1 MKKFFLVFSLLFL
14 FFTSSNA
21 LANTSKC
28 ELNLNNFTKYKSNLI
43 KCLDNEDLELKKKV
57 SKKINK
63 LSKEK
68 TNFLSNDFLK
78 NEKFI
83 VKDKLVVSDKFNNY
97 LSSTINK
104 NSQDIYGIHNELNN
118 LRLQNSISDQGY
130 DKLVDQSLGDFVNS
144 IYNPNQS
151 LTSSNVVAAIGIA
164 LAANVLT
171 DSDKTPLKTINF
183 SLSSSSSTEN
193 SGDTITLTA
202 TSTEA
207 VSSNTVITLATTG
220 DALNNTDYAL
230 SSTTLTISSGSTTGS
245 ITFTITDDSV
255 YEGDETISF
264 SAFDITGDSNYT
276 SSSPTEDFTITE
288 NESAPTVTLTSS
300 ASSVAESG
308 SALTL
313 TATLSG
319 ATDEEVTV
327 GISTSG
333 TGTEGTDYSTISDI
347 IITAGS
353 TTGTAS
359 FTPTDDT
366 IYEISE
372 TAIIAIDTVSGGGAT
387 ESGTQSQTITI
398 TSEESAP
405 TVTLTSSASS
415 VAENGSALTLTATL
429 SGATYED
436 VTVGISTSGT
446 GTEGTDYATVSD
458 ITISAGSTT
467 GTASFTPT
475 DDTTFEPNET
485 GIIAISTVSGG
496 GATENG
502 TQTTTITIT
511 ENDSAPT
518 VTLSSSASSIAE
530 NAGSSLTLTATLS
543 NATTADVTVSFSY
556 TGTGTAGGTDYANV
570 SDIVISAGSTT
581 GTASFTPVD
590 DSTFEG
596 DETAIVAIDTV
607 SGGSATESGSQTV
620 TITISEDDSG
630 PSFSINDVTTSD
642 ESATTHTFTVT
653 LSSASGVTATVDY
666 ATSDGTA
673 TAGSDYTAASGTLT
687 FAAGQTSKTF
697 TVAVLA
703 DSADENDETVTIT
716 LSNATQASISD
727 STGTLTITD
736 DDTQAARTV
745 TLSSSASSVAE
756 NGSALTLTAT
766 LSGTVGQDVTVT
778 FIHNTGTAT
787 GGTDYANVSN
797 ITISAGATTGTASFT
812 PTDDNIYEG
821 NETAIIQINT
831 VSAGASESGTQSE
844 TITITEDDSAP
855 TITLSRGAASVA
867 EPATSG
873 ASATTVTLTATASIA
888 ADEAITVTI
897 DPSGSSTGTEG
908 TDYTIPATITIAAN
922 ATTGSGV
929 LTPIHDTLFENSET
943 AIITISGVSGGS
955 ASENGTQSQT
965 IAITDKALNS
975 GTQNTYSSSQA
986 TTWEVNEVEFTNS
999 GFNDDIYSNTNGG
1012 DDPYKNINLHKALA
1026 YSNGSGLMLGSG
1038 EVIALMDTG
1047 FQVDGKGSNN
1057 STHIELQGKTITTF
1071 DNSTFLT
1078 YNGTGSSAFWH
1089 GTFVA
1094 GIAAGTYGSGAT
1106 MGVAPSASLHLHSF
1120 NANYQPT
1127 WWATGTT
1134 DAEGDSAV
1142 VQNNSW
1148 GFDDD
1153 SETGGVFDI
1162 TNLTTYKTNNSKT
1175 AAETIV
1181 HFQGQD
1187 TDSDGNFD
1195 IGNGTSQKTW
1205 SVANWNTYADALD
1218 SFQDTGVIVWALSN
1232 NDAKTNADVSAAL
1245 PELFTDLKEAWIA
1258 VANIDIEGTSSKTYT
1273 LESAPCGATA
1283 EYCLGADG
1291 HGISGPGGNDYDIDV
1306 GGVIYD
1312 YETSTGTSFATPQVS
1327 GAVALL
1333 ATHFPNHSPAPL
1345 TDRLLASAYN
1355 NWAAFGVDGTTT
1367 FGNGV
1372 QHGYSTDYGHGVM
1385 DIYAALQPI
1394 TSSAMGRSL
1403 FTQSNSNSNSPSQSL
1418 SLDRSYVSVSRS
1430 FGDAIQNA
1438 LSGEV
1443 NYFYDAMGGGFEYKM
1458 ESHIVPQSKTKSFMN
1473 IEAEVNTLTR
1483 ASTLNNHIN
1492 INKNDYQNIL
1502 SKKSFSDDENII
1514 KDLALTFGGSS
1525 LPVQSFFNSEQMAL
1539 NSITDYNLP
1548 FLSTED
1554 NGMSLNSLIDMGKYR
1569 FSLST
1574 TTPIKENQ
1582 EGGEVYMGDYSSFM
1596 STFEYNFNDSLTFGL
1611 LSGLVEERE
1620 GFLGLDGNEAFS
1632 LKNSDNLSKFNSLK
1646 LQKNITNDLALTLT
1660 GTYAY
1665 SDFVG
1670 DKSSLLKSANDI
1682 LSESYSITLNKA
1694 HLFGNDNFAISISQ
1708 PNRVKEGYLTLRL
1721 SDLADKDGNINIRET
1736 DVNLEPSG
1744 RQTDTSFAY
1753 TKDLSDTLSLS
1764 LKGTI
1769 TDELDHIKDNG
1780 TSYSA
1785 FVGLNLEHLKMGISN
1800 GTNSSKP
1807 DFRLNY
1813 KKAF

>member
-28 ELNLNNFTKYKSNLI
+28 ELNLDNFTKYKSNLI
-43 KCLDNEDLELKKKV
+43 KCLDNENLELNEKI
-57 SKKINK
+57 SKKIDK
-63 LSKEK
+63 LSIEK
-68 TNFLSNDFLK
+68 SNYFSNDFLK

-83 VKDKLVVSDKFNNY
+83 IKDKLVVSDKFNNY

-319 ATDEEVTV
+319 ATDEE
-327 GISTSG
+327 
-333 TGTEGTDYSTISDI
+333 
-347 IITAGS
+347 
-353 TTGTAS
+353 
-359 FTPTDDT
+359 
-366 IYEISE
+366 
-372 TAIIAIDTVSGGGAT
+372 
-387 ESGTQSQTITI
+387 
-398 TSEESAP
+398 
-405 TVTLTSSASS
+405 
-415 VAENGSALTLTATL
+415 
-429 SGATYED
+429 

-756 NGSALTLTAT
+756 NGSALTLTDT

-1078 YNGTGSSAFWH
+1078 YNGTGSSTFWH

-1094 GIAAGTYGSGAT
+1094 GIAA
-1106 MGVAPSASLHLHSF
+1106 
-1120 NANYQPT
+1120 
-1127 WWATGTT
+1127 
-1134 DAEGDSAV
+1134 
-1142 VQNNSW
+1142 
-1148 GFDDD
+1148 
-1153 SETGGVFDI
+1153 
-1162 TNLTTYKTNNSKT
+1162 
-1175 AAETIV
+1175 
-1181 HFQGQD
+1181 
-1187 TDSDGNFD
+1187 
-1195 IGNGTSQKTW
+1195 
-1205 SVANWNTYADALD
+1205 
-1218 SFQDTGVIVWALSN
+1218 
-1232 NDAKTNADVSAAL
+1232 
-1245 PELFTDLKEAWIA
+1245 
-1258 VANIDIEGTSSKTYT
+1258 
-1273 LESAPCGATA
+1273 
-1283 EYCLGADG
+1283 
-1291 HGISGPGGNDYDIDV
+1291 
-1306 GGVIYD
+1306 
-1312 YETSTGTSFATPQVS
+1312 
-1327 GAVALL
+1327 
-1333 ATHFPNHSPAPL
+1333 
-1345 TDRLLASAYN
+1345 
-1355 NWAAFGVDGTTT
+1355 
-1367 FGNGV
+1367 
-1372 QHGYSTDYGHGVM
+1372 
-1385 DIYAALQPI
+1385 
-1394 TSSAMGRSL
+1394 
-1403 FTQSNSNSNSPSQSL
+1403 
-1418 SLDRSYVSVSRS
+1418 
-1430 FGDAIQNA
+1430 
-1438 LSGEV
+1438 
-1443 NYFYDAMGGGFEYKM
+1443 
-1458 ESHIVPQSKTKSFMN
+1458 
-1473 IEAEVNTLTR
+1473 
-1483 ASTLNNHIN
+1483 
-1492 INKNDYQNIL
+1492 
-1502 SKKSFSDDENII
+1502 
-1514 KDLALTFGGSS
+1514 
-1525 LPVQSFFNSEQMAL
+1525 
-1539 NSITDYNLP
+1539 
-1548 FLSTED
+1548 
-1554 NGMSLNSLIDMGKYR
+1554 
-1569 FSLST
+1569 
-1574 TTPIKENQ
+1574 
-1582 EGGEVYMGDYSSFM
+1582 
-1596 STFEYNFNDSLTFGL
+1596 
-1611 LSGLVEERE
+1611 
-1620 GFLGLDGNEAFS
+1620 
-1632 LKNSDNLSKFNSLK
+1632 
-1646 LQKNITNDLALTLT
+1646 
-1660 GTYAY
+1660 
-1665 SDFVG
+1665 
-1670 DKSSLLKSANDI
+1670 
-1682 LSESYSITLNKA
+1682 
-1694 HLFGNDNFAISISQ
+1694 
-1708 PNRVKEGYLTLRL
+1708 
-1721 SDLADKDGNINIRET
+1721 
-1736 DVNLEPSG
+1736 
-1744 RQTDTSFAY
+1744 
-1753 TKDLSDTLSLS
+1753 
-1764 LKGTI
+1764 
-1769 TDELDHIKDNG
+1769 
-1780 TSYSA
+1780 
-1785 FVGLNLEHLKMGISN
+1785 
-1800 GTNSSKP
+1800 
-1807 DFRLNY
+1807 
-1813 KKAF
+1813 